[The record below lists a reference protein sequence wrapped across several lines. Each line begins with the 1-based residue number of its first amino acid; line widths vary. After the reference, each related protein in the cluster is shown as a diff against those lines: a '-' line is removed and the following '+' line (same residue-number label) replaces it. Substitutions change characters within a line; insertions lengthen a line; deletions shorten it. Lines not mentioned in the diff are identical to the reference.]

1 MTSRRAGK
9 RQQRPDLGERRP
21 RRFTPQSASTSV
33 TRNSV
38 ALETASDAPATPAE
52 CDVDVQSIAAG
63 GDGVARVD
71 NRVIFIPRAAPG
83 DRARILATSVRG
95 GRFARGVLL
104 DLLRPSS
111 ERVTPSCVHYVRDQC
126 GGCQLQ
132 HVRYESQLEAKGA
145 IVRDALVRIAH
156 RATGTVVV
164 EASPEQWRYRRKL
177 TLALR
182 RGGAYGRDWIAGLRR
197 IDAPDSVFPLADCLI
212 TSEGVLDVWRAI
224 MRAAVFLPDA
234 LSLRGSVR
242 VTARGYAFHLEG
254 GTRWEHG
261 HELQAAVPGLAELW
275 WTPEHGTRRRAGLPD
290 HAANAGTRTGAS
302 FTQINASVGAA
313 LHADVV
319 DRAMAHAPR
328 KVIDAYAGTGGTA
341 IALAER
347 GVAVVAIEADR
358 AASAECAS
366 AMPRGSRAVAARVED
381 ALPRALPADVVILN
395 PPRTG
400 ASAPVIA
407 ALRDASP
414 PPRAIVYVS
423 CDPATLARDVGRL
436 AGWRIA
442 ALRSFDMFPQT
453 AHVETVCELVPEG
466 GAREGADMGGQ
477 T

>member
-1 MTSRRAGK
+1 MTSRREGK
-9 RQQRPDLGERRP
+9 RRTPDLGNRHP
-21 RRFTPQSASTSV
+21 RGPTPEPASGSV
-33 TRNSV
+33 IHNGAAS
-38 ALETASDAPATPAE
+38 ETTNDTLAMPAE

-71 NRVIFIPRAAPG
+71 NRVVFIPRAAPG

-104 DLLRPSS
+104 DLLRPSP
-111 ERVTPSCVHYVRDQC
+111 ERVTPPCAHYVHDQC

-156 RATGTVVV
+156 RATGTVAV
-164 EASPEQWRYRRKL
+164 EASPQQWRYRRKL

-182 RGGAYGRDWIAGLRR
+182 RGGGHGRDWIAGLRR

-212 TSEGVLDVWRAI
+212 TDEGVVGVWRAI
-224 MRAAVFLPDA
+224 MRAAAFLPDA

-254 GTRWEHG
+254 GARWEHG

-290 HAANAGTRTGAS
+290 NAANSDARTGAS
-302 FTQINASVGAA
+302 FAQINASVGAA

-319 DRAMAHAPR
+319 DRTMAYAPR
-328 KVIDAYAGTGGTA
+328 TVIDVYAGTGATA
-341 IALAER
+341 VALAER
-347 GVAVVAIEADR
+347 GVGVVAIEVDR
-358 AASAECAS
+358 AASAECAG
-366 AMPRGSRAVAARVED
+366 ALPRGSRAVAARAED

-400 ASAPVIA
+400 ASAQVIA

-414 PPRAIVYVS
+414 SPRAVVYVS

-436 AGWRIA
+436 PGWRIA

-453 AHVETVCELVPEG
+453 AHVETVCELVPEDV
-466 GAREGADMGGQ
+466 AR
-477 T
+477 

>member
-1 MTSRRAGK
+1 MTSRRAG
-9 RQQRPDLGERRP
+9 RHRQRPDLGDRRP
-21 RRFTPQSASTSV
+21 HGLAPGSDSASV
-33 TRNSV
+33 THDGS
-38 ALETASDAPATPAE
+38 APDAESDMPATSAE
-52 CDVDVQSIAAG
+52 CDVEVQSIAAG

-71 NRVIFIPRAAPG
+71 NRVIFIPRVAPG
-83 DRARILATSVRG
+83 DRAKILATSVRG
-95 GRFARGVLL
+95 GRFARGVLI
-104 DLLRPSS
+104 DLLRPSP
-111 ERVTPSCVHYVRDQC
+111 ERVAPSCLHYVRDRC

-132 HVRYESQLEAKGA
+132 HVRYESQLAAKGA

-156 RATGTVVV
+156 RATGAVVV
-164 EASPEQWRYRRKL
+164 EPSPEQWRYRRKL

-182 RGGAYGRDWIAGLRR
+182 RGGAHGRDWIAGLRR
-197 IDAPDSVFPLADCLI
+197 IDGPDSVFPLTDCLI
-212 TSEGVLDVWRAI
+212 TNEGVVGVWRAI
-224 MRAAVFLPDA
+224 MGAAALLPDA

-275 WTPEHGTRRRAGLPD
+275 WTPERGTRRRAGLPD
-290 HAANAGTRTGAS
+290 TSAKGRAPAGAS
-302 FTQINASVGAA
+302 FTQINARVGAA

-319 DRAMAHAPR
+319 DRTMAHAPR
-328 KVIDAYAGTGGTA
+328 TVIDAYAGTGATA
-341 IALAER
+341 VALAER
-347 GVAVVAIEADR
+347 GVAVVAIEVDR
-358 AASAECAS
+358 AASAECAG

-414 PPRAIVYVS
+414 SPRAVVYVS

-436 AGWRIA
+436 PGWRIA

-466 GAREGADMGGQ
+466 GSQ
-477 T
+477 

>member
-1 MTSRRAGK
+1 MTSRRAG
-9 RQQRPDLGERRP
+9 RHRQRPDLGDRRP
-21 RRFTPQSASTSV
+21 RGLTPESDTASETHDGSAS
-33 TRNSV
+33 
-38 ALETASDAPATPAE
+38 ETESETPAASAE
-52 CDVDVQSIAAG
+52 CDVEVQSIAAG

-71 NRVIFIPRAAPG
+71 NRVIFIPRVAPG
-83 DRARILATSVRG
+83 DRAKILATTVRG
-95 GRFARGVLL
+95 GRFARGVLI
-104 DLLRPSS
+104 DLLRPSP
-111 ERVTPSCVHYVRDQC
+111 ERVTPSCVHYVRDRC

-132 HVRYESQLEAKGA
+132 HLRYDSQLEAKGA

-156 RATGTVVV
+156 RATGAVAV
-164 EASPEQWRYRRKL
+164 EPSPEQWRYRRKL
-177 TLALR
+177 TLAIR
-182 RGGAYGRDWIAGLRR
+182 RGGAHGRDWIAGLRR
-197 IDAPDSVFPLADCLI
+197 IDAPDSVFPLTDCLI
-212 TSEGVLDVWRAI
+212 TNEGVVEVWRAI
-224 MRAAVFLPDA
+224 MRAAALLPDG

-275 WTPEHGTRRRAGLPD
+275 WTPERGSRRRVGLPD
-290 HAANAGTRTGAS
+290 RSANGSAPAGTS
-302 FTQINASVGAA
+302 FTQINASVSAA

-319 DRAMAHAPR
+319 DRTMVHAPR
-328 KVIDAYAGTGGTA
+328 TVIDAYAGTGATA
-341 IALAER
+341 VALAER
-347 GVAVVAIEADR
+347 GVAVVAIEVDR
-358 AASAECAS
+358 AASAECAG

-436 AGWRIA
+436 PGWRIA

-466 GAREGADMGGQ
+466 GAR
-477 T
+477 

>member
-1 MTSRRAGK
+1 MTQRRAGR
-9 RQQRPDLGERRP
+9 RQQKPEVSDRRP
-21 RRFTPQSASTSV
+21 RGLTPESGSASAAHNGAVSV
-33 TRNSV
+33 T
-38 ALETASDAPATPAE
+38 ETETPATSAE

-83 DRARILATSVRG
+83 DWARILATSVRG

-104 DLLRPSS
+104 DVLRPSPD
-111 ERVTPSCVHYVRDQC
+111 RVTPPCVHYVRDQC

-156 RATGTVVV
+156 RATGRVPV

-182 RGGAYGRDWIAGLRR
+182 RGGGHGRDWIAGLRR
-197 IDAPDSVFPLADCLI
+197 IDAPDSVFPLTDCLI
-212 TSEGVLDVWRAI
+212 TNEGVVDVWRAV
-224 MRAAVFLPDA
+224 MRAASLLPDA
-234 LSLRGSVR
+234 PSLRGSVR
-242 VTARGYAFHLEG
+242 ITARGYAFHLEG
-254 GTRWEHG
+254 GTRWEYG

-275 WTPEHGTRRRAGLPD
+275 WTPKHGTRRRVGLPD
-290 HAANAGTRTGAS
+290 APGHGGARTGAS
-302 FTQINASVGAA
+302 FTQINASVGVA

-319 DRAMAHAPR
+319 DRVMAHAPR
-328 KVIDAYAGTGGTA
+328 TVIDAYAGTGATA
-341 IALAER
+341 VALAAR
-347 GVAVVAIEADR
+347 GVAVVAIEVDR
-358 AASAECAS
+358 AASAECAG
-366 AMPRGSRAVAARVED
+366 ALPKGSRAVSARVED

-400 ASAPVIA
+400 ASALVIA

-414 PPRAIVYVS
+414 PPRAVVYVS

-466 GAREGADMGGQ
+466 GAR
-477 T
+477 

>member
-1 MTSRRAGK
+1 MTSRRAGR
-9 RQQRPDLGERRP
+9 RQERPDLGDHRP
-21 RRFTPQSASTSV
+21 RGRTPASGSAG
-33 TRNSV
+33 V
-38 ALETASDAPATPAE
+38 AQNGVVSETASDTLAAPAE
-52 CDVDVQSIAAG
+52 CEVDVQSIAAG

-71 NRVIFIPRAAPG
+71 NRVVFIPRAAPG

-95 GRFARGVLL
+95 GRFARGVLI
-104 DLLRPSS
+104 DLLRPSP
-111 ERVTPSCVHYVRDQC
+111 ERVTPPCVHYVRDQC

-156 RATGTVVV
+156 RATGTVAV

-182 RGGAYGRDWIAGLRR
+182 RGSGHGRDWIAGLRR

-212 TSEGVLDVWRAI
+212 TDEGVVEVWRAI
-224 MRAAVFLPDA
+224 MRAAAFLPDA

-242 VTARGYAFHLEG
+242 VTALGYAFHLEG
-254 GTRWEHG
+254 GTRWNLG

-275 WTPEHGTRRRAGLPD
+275 WTPEHGTRRRVGLPD
-290 HAANAGTRTGAS
+290 KATDGGARAGAS
-302 FTQINASVGAA
+302 FTQINATVGAA

-328 KVIDAYAGTGGTA
+328 TLIDAYAGTGATA
-341 IALAER
+341 VALAQR
-347 GVAVVAIEADR
+347 GVAVLAIEVDR
-358 AASAECAS
+358 AASAECAG
-366 AMPRGSRAVAARVED
+366 AMPKGSRAVAARVED
-381 ALPRALPADVVILN
+381 ALPRALPVDVVILN

-400 ASAPVIA
+400 ASMSVIA

-414 PPRAIVYVS
+414 SPRAIVYVS

-466 GAREGADMGGQ
+466 GA
-477 T
+477 